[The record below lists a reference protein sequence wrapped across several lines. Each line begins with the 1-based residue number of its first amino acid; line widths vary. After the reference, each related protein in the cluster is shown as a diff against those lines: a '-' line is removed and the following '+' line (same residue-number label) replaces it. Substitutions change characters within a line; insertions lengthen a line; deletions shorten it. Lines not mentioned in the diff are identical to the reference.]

1 MVLKGSLREFILG
14 DIFNLIAQQ
23 KITGKLLL
31 STGEEDGIIVLKE
44 GIIAAAIKG
53 EEHISTKLFNLLVG
67 AYRLPEEEMQGLFT
81 SYENNING
89 LFNEIVRMNILQGD
103 VLTAYATSI
112 TEDICCSFFLWN
124 KGTYYFASVPIVDD
138 IAPNCVSISVEAIA
152 MEASR
157 RVDEWNRMQKVIHAD
172 SIFVPTE
179 RRAPEVQTAINPL
192 DQPEEYVYSRIDG
205 MSTVTTLYHT
215 SGLTEYKVYEAINS
229 LLQGNRIAPLSSN
242 ISQSVVAALEK
253 REQERRKGPKPL
265 TTLATLL
272 VAAGMIL
279 SIVFIGG
286 FLLHGLILS
295 GLSEQSRTDSLE
307 LPLAESMQKVAIASL
322 QYHAMQCQHTS
333 SINDLTNASYLL
345 KSDLRPL
352 IAAKTNK
359 KLPFTDKNYILIHK
373 DVRRK

>member
-31 STGEEDGIIVLKE
+31 STEDEDGIIVLKE

-53 EEHISTKLFNLLVG
+53 DEHISTKLFNLLVG
-67 AYRLPEEEMQGLFT
+67 AYHLPQEEMEGLFT
-81 SYENNING
+81 SYENNINS
-89 LFNEIVRMNILQGD
+89 LFNEIIRLNIIPGD
-103 VLTAYATSI
+103 VLAAYATSI

-157 RVDEWNRMQKVIHAD
+157 RVDEWNRMQKVIHPD
-172 SIFVPTE
+172 SVFVPAE
-179 RRAPEVQTAINPL
+179 RRSRDAQPPIDPL
-192 DQPEEYVYSRIDG
+192 GQPEEYVYSKIDG

-229 LLQGNRIAPLSSN
+229 LLAANRIAPLSSN

-253 REQERRKGPKPL
+253 REMERKKGPKPL

-272 VAAGMIL
+272 VAAAMII
-279 SIVFIGG
+279 SIAFIGG
-286 FLLHGLILS
+286 VLLHGLILS
-295 GLSEQSRTDSLE
+295 GISAQAHIDRLE
-307 LPLAESMQKVAIASL
+307 LPLAQSMQKVAIASL
-322 QYHAMQCQHTS
+322 QYHAMHCQQPGS
-333 SINDLTNASYLL
+333 LNDLTKASFLL

-352 IAAKTNK
+352 ITAKTIK
-359 KLPFTDKNYILIHK
+359 KLSFADKNYMLIQK
-373 DVRRK
+373 DVRGK